1 VSFLLDTN
9 VVSEIWKKTP
19 DPGVSAWFASVPAGK
34 LFLSVLV
41 VGEIRQGIERLAR
54 KDPAQAG
61 TFEQWLS
68 RLVSAYGDHV
78 VPITARVAEAWG
90 RLSVPD
96 PVPVVDGLM
105 AATALV
111 HGWTLV
117 TRNARD
123 VKPTGVRLL
132 NPFSAPLNRGRGAGG
147 AGKKGNEE

>member
-1 VSFLLDTN
+1 VSFLLDTS
-9 VVSEIWKKTP
+9 VVSEIRKKTP
-19 DPGVSAWFASVPAGK
+19 DPGVSAWFESVPAGK

-41 VGEIRQGIERLAR
+41 VGEIRRGIEGLVR
-54 KDPAQAG
+54 KDPAQAEA
-61 TFEQWLS
+61 FERWLS

-90 RLSVPD
+90 RLNVPD

-111 HGWTLV
+111 HNWTLV

-123 VKPTGVRLL
+123 VKSTGVRLL
-132 NPFSAPLNRGRGAGG
+132 NPFSSR
-147 AGKKGNEE
+147 